1 MKHVLILVPLLTLLA
16 GCGGSKSSKHGT
28 LNLLITDAPVTFELI
43 RTATVKIDRVSV
55 DGGPTSNAAERVLY
69 DGPALAVELTSLRN
83 GAVRRLLKREVPLQT
98 YRRVHVHLS
107 GAELELSNG
116 RVFTTDDGS
125 LELPAASQDGLDVTI
140 ETPITVTHGHSWR
153 LMLDIDLPR
162 SFIPQGTTDLL
173 QADSVL
179 LDPRFHAI
187 RQGATGEVRGLVSRL
202 DGQGVPTPV
211 GNATLFFLPTGIA
224 DLNMASAATCTD
236 EDGSFV
242 KLGLRPGSYDVLA
255 VKSGLNMTFNACP
268 VRIGDYSVVE
278 IQLP

>member
-1 MKHVLILVPLLTLLA
+1 MKHSLILLPLLVLMA

-28 LNLLITDAPVTFELI
+28 LNLLITDAPVPFELI
-43 RTATVKIDRVSV
+43 RSATVKIDRVSV
-55 DGGPTSNAAERVLY
+55 DAGPTSNAAARVLY
-69 DGPALAVELTSLRN
+69 DGAPLAVELTSLRN
-83 GAVRRLLKREVPLQT
+83 GAVRRLLTREVPLQT
-98 YRRVHVHLS
+98 YRRLHVHFS

-116 RVFTTDDGS
+116 NRFTTDDGS
-125 LELPAASQDGLDVTI
+125 LELPQAGQGGYDVTI
-140 ETPITVTHGHSWR
+140 ETPITVTQGHSWR

-162 SFIPQGTTDLL
+162 SFIPQGTSDLL
-173 QADSVL
+173 QAEQVL

-202 DGQGVPTPV
+202 DSQGVPIPV
-211 GNATLFFLPTGIA
+211 GNATLYFLPTGIA

-242 KLGLRPGSYDVLA
+242 KLGLPPGSYDVLA

-268 VRIGDYSVVE
+268 VRVGDYSIVE